1 MTEVNNMA
9 SKDEV
14 IAMAKEAILE
24 FDGEMAEE
32 AAQEGLKAGVSPVE
46 IIEAYAS
53 AMGEVGVDF
62 EKGKLFLPHVLA
74 ASEAMNM
81 GIAVLKPEMEKT
93 KAKTTSKGVIII
105 GTIEGDIHSIGKDIV
120 ASMLGIAGFDVVD
133 LGRDVPITTF
143 VEKVKELNPI
153 IVGSSAL
160 MTTTMVNQIQIE
172 EQLKAAG
179 VRGSVKTMVGGAP
192 VTQAWADKIGADI
205 YGESATDAVSKVK
218 AAASA

>member
-1 MTEVNNMA
+1 MA

-32 AAQEGLKAGVSPVE
+32 AAQAGLKAGVNPVE

-74 ASEAMNM
+74 ASEAMNA

-93 KAKTTSKGVIII
+93 KAKTTSKGVIVI

-143 VEKVKELNPI
+143 VAKVKELNPI

-179 VRGSVKTMVGGAP
+179 VRDSVKTMVGGAP
-192 VTQAWADKIGADI
+192 VTQDWADKIGADI

-218 AAASA
+218 AAAGA